1 VEDVQHIGEQGA
13 IATGV
18 DADAPPIDEAD
29 LDRGI
34 REAAGSSDEG
44 NGNKGRRSDRLIGCR
59 FDPTVALGDGPS
71 PGIEGVFTE
80 SVALAVGANG

>member
-13 IATGV
+13 IAAGV

-34 REAAGSSDEG
+34 REAAGSSDDG
-44 NGNKGRRSDRLIGCR
+44 DGNKSRWRDRLIECR
-59 FDPTVALGDGPS
+59 LDPAVALGDGPS
-71 PGIEGVFTE
+71 PGIEGVFRE